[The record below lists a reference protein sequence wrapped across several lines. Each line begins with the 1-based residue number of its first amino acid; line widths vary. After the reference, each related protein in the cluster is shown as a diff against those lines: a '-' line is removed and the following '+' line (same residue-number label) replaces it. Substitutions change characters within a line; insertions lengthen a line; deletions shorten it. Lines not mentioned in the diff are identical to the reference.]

1 MPREQSR
8 FLGSARLIAV
18 CTLGS
23 RVTGLVRTMV
33 VNHIFGQGWVQ
44 DAFHYGFLIPNLF
57 RRLFGEGALSAV
69 FVPVFTDV
77 LTEQGRARAWTLLG
91 RVAGL
96 MVLVLTALLCLV
108 ELGSLAVWA
117 FTDGGPMRN
126 LQVNLTAIMAPFM
139 VGICLLALFSSMLNC
154 LRHFTVPAL
163 LPIVLNIF
171 IITGALLVGPMLG
184 DKLEQQVYGLGLCV
198 IVASVVQLLLILPVL
213 RRHGVHFKLSLN
225 RDDPDLRRILRL
237 FLPVLLGQ
245 GVLLFNVFFDAQIC
259 TLLTCGPGDPATFTL
274 LGTTA
279 AYPLA
284 EGALS
289 AVTNAQRLYQFPLGV
304 LAISLA
310 TAALPTFSQYAT
322 DKDIGGLRSAV
333 AQSLRLS
340 VFVGLPS
347 GLMPIILGRPIITLP
362 FEHGRFGPHETARAA
377 DVLRWYGLGL
387 TAFCCQHILLR
398 GFYSLKDTITPMKI
412 SCWLVALNIAMNLA
426 LIWTIREQAFG
437 ISTAITATLHV
448 CICVWLLRR
457 KLQGRIGATAITVSI
472 IKTIVATTAASA
484 AAWFVHNWIAGG
496 AAERIGLDPAGLGH
510 KTAAVFVPLA
520 AAIAAFFIATLVL
533 RMPEPRWL
541 LARGIKTTHPSRA
554 A

>member
-1 MPREQSR
+1 MAEESSR
-8 FLGSARLIAV
+8 FLGSAKLIAV

-23 RVTGLVRTMV
+23 RVTGLVRDMV

-77 LTEQGRARAWTLLG
+77 LSRQGRDRAWTLLG

-96 MVLVLTALLCLV
+96 MVLVLAALLCLV

-117 FTDGGPMRN
+117 LSDGGTMRT
-126 LQVNLTAIMAPFM
+126 LQVGLTAVMAPFM
-139 VGICLLALFSSMLNC
+139 VGICLLALFSSILNC

-184 DKLEQQVYGLGLCV
+184 DDLQQQVYGLGLCV

-213 RRHGVHFKLSLN
+213 RRHGVHFRLSLN
-225 RDDPDLRRILRL
+225 RDDPDLRRILHM
-237 FLPVLLGQ
+237 FLPVLIGQ
-245 GVLLFNVFFDAQIC
+245 GVLLFNVFFDAQVC
-259 TLLTCGPGDPATFTL
+259 TLLTRGPGDAATFTL
-274 LGTTA
+274 FGTTA
-279 AYPLA
+279 TYPLA
-284 EGALS
+284 TGALS

-322 DKDIGGLRSAV
+322 DRNIDGLRSAV
-333 AQSLRLS
+333 SKSLRLS

-347 GLMPIILGRPIITLP
+347 GLMLIILGRPIISLL
-362 FEHGRFGPHETARAA
+362 FEHGQFGPAETVRAA
-377 DVLRWYGLGL
+377 SILRWYGLGL

-398 GFYSLKDTITPMKI
+398 GFYSLKDTVTPMKI
-412 SCWLVALNIAMNLA
+412 SCWLVSLNIALNLA
-426 LIWTIREQAFG
+426 LIWTMREEAFG
-437 ISTAITATLHV
+437 ISTSITATLHV
-448 CICVWLLRR
+448 CISVWLLRR
-457 KLQGRIGATAITVSI
+457 RLEDRIGATAIAVSI
-472 IKTIVATTAASA
+472 IKTMIATAAASA
-484 AAWFVHNWIAGG
+484 AAWFVYAWVAGASFG
-496 AAERIGLDPAGLGH
+496 AIGLDPAGLGY
-510 KTAAVFVPLA
+510 KGAAVFVPLA
-520 AAIAAFFIATLVL
+520 AAVAAFFVCTFVL

-541 LARGIKTTHPSRA
+541 FARSKTVAQAFRL
-554 A
+554 